1 MHAFICEHPSQSL
14 DNISFPP
21 IIEICD
27 FLGQVLMQITHELY
41 VSLIEPNRNEKA
53 SFKLYSLDN
62 VNRENGK
69 QIDNAF

>member
-1 MHAFICEHPSQSL
+1 
-14 DNISFPP
+14 
-21 IIEICD
+21 
-27 FLGQVLMQITHELY
+27 MQITHELY